1 MNNDQL
7 VIGVTGHRPSKL
19 AKQNCYSDE
28 TLKKLTR
35 LAYQNLKK
43 LRPNKVITGM
53 ALGWDTGA
61 AIAAL
66 LLKIPVVAAVPFQGQ
81 ESRWPPA
88 AQRRYRRLLEKI
100 ENSGGEIVIVS
111 EGQYSP
117 KKMLLRDEYI
127 VDNCDILVALW
138 DGKKSG
144 CTHHTVSY
152 AQQQNVEIV
161 NLWKSW
167 KKL

>member
-43 LRPNKVITGM
+43 LQPNKVITGM
-53 ALGWDTGA
+53 ALGWDTGV

-66 LLKIPVVAAVPFQGQ
+66 LLNIPVVAAVPFDGQ
-81 ESRWPPA
+81 ESRWPPD

-100 ENSGGEIVIVS
+100 ENSGGEVVIVS

-127 VDNCDILVALW
+127 VGNSNILIALW
-138 DGKKSG
+138 NGKKSG
-144 CTHHTVSY
+144 GTYHTVSY
-152 AQQQNVEIV
+152 ARQQNVETV